1 VPETISIPAR
11 FNGPKESGNGG
22 YSAGAVAQFLDGAAE
37 VSLRAPVPLDTPL
50 AVEREGDDA
59 VRVLYG
65 ETLIAEGRAAPGFE
79 LGVPAPVG
87 RAAAHEAQRSYR
99 APVDGPFS
107 HCFVCGR
114 AREDAFGV
122 FAGVVEGRDLVA
134 SPWTPPEWTA
144 GPDGHVRPEF
154 LWAVLDCPT
163 YFALYAHDDE
173 LPMSVLG
180 RMTARVDGT
189 ATPGDEHV
197 VIAWP
202 LGREGR
208 KHRAGAAVLSPGG
221 TPIAVAEALLIE
233 LAPAQPS

>member
-1 VPETISIPAR
+1 
-11 FNGPKESGNGG
+11 
-22 YSAGAVAQFLDGAAE
+22 
-37 VSLRAPVPLDTPL
+37 
-50 AVEREGDDA
+50 
-59 VRVLYG
+59 
-65 ETLIAEGRAAPGFE
+65 
-79 LGVPAPVG
+79 
-87 RAAAHEAQRSYR
+87 
-99 APVDGPFS
+99 
-107 HCFVCGR
+107 
-114 AREDAFGV
+114 
-122 FAGVVEGRDLVA
+122 VVEGRDLVA

-180 RMTARVDGT
+180 QMTARVDGT

>member
-50 AVEREGDDA
+50 AVERA
-59 VRVLYG
+59 SC
-65 ETLIAEGRAAPGFE
+65 
-79 LGVPAPVG
+79 
-87 RAAAHEAQRSYR
+87 AAAHEAQRSYR